1 MVTTPLDI
9 VRAVDDPE
17 LPHVTIGDL
26 GMVRAVEVD
35 GRAVRVRI
43 TPTFTGCPAT
53 EQIRSDV
60 ELALRSAG
68 YEPTVEF
75 VMAPAWST
83 DDISRAGRQK
93 LQAAGIAP
101 PSPSVGRP
109 RGAFHRGGGG
119 GTALETAAAGGGGGC
134 GVNDVGVGGGWECRT
149 CCNAGGGG
157 H

>member
-1 MVTTPLDI
+1 MVTTPLDL

-93 LQAAGIAP
+93 LRAAGIAP
-101 PSPSVGRP
+101 PSPVGNGSVTVDLPVTCAHCGSR
-109 RGAFHRGGGG
+109 RTRQVAAFGA
-119 GTALETAAAGGGGGC
+119 TACKSLHACDGC
-134 GVNDVGVGGGWECRT
+134 RQPFESFKT
-149 CCNAGGGG
+149 I
-157 H
+157 